1 MQATAAV
8 LLLAYRQADFV
19 AQAAH
24 SVLAQACE
32 PIEIILS
39 DDASPDATGEILE
52 AIAAAYRGPHQV
64 RVRRGQQNL
73 GIAGHYNALIEMT
86 RAPLLITAAGDDL
99 STPDRVAKLLAAWRA
114 SGERLDLIASHLQGM
129 RQDGTP
135 TQIVPVDDLAQ
146 WPDARA
152 WLARRPH
159 VIGAAQAF
167 TRRSMERF
175 GPFDPRIAYE
185 DQITTFRA
193 IVSGGAMTIPEPLVH
208 YRQGGVST
216 RQAMLTAEDL
226 TGWMRTQNGRLV
238 AEMEQLLRDAQVAG
252 LHEAIEAQL
261 RTPLA
266 RARYLWALSQAP
278 DAAARRALL
287 REHGELPLAWRL
299 RKFFKLNYPGFNAGV
314 NRLRARLKGRA

>member
-1 MQATAAV
+1 MRPAAAV

-19 AQAAH
+19 ARAAH
-24 SVLAQACE
+24 GVLAQACE

-52 AIAAAYRGPHQV
+52 AIAASYRGPHQV
-64 RVRRGQQNL
+64 RVRRGPQNL

-86 RAPLLITAAGDDL
+86 QAPLLITAAGDDL

-146 WPDARA
+146 WPDATA

-167 TRRSMERF
+167 TRRIMERF

-193 IVSGGAMTIPEPLVH
+193 IVSGGAMTLPEPLVH

-216 RQAMLTAEDL
+216 RQAMRTAEDL
-226 TGWMRTQNGRLV
+226 IGWMRTQNGRLV
-238 AEMEQLLRDAQVAG
+238 AEMEQLLDDAQVAG
-252 LHEAIEAQL
+252 LKEAVQTQL

-266 RARYLWALSQAP
+266 RARYLLALSQAP

-287 REHGELPLAWRL
+287 REHSELPLTWRL

-314 NRLRARLKGRA
+314 NRLRARLKGEA

>member
-1 MQATAAV
+1 MPSTAAV

-52 AIAAAYRGPHQV
+52 SIAAGYRGPHQV

-114 SGERLDLIASHLQGM
+114 RGERLDLIASHLQGM

-135 TQIVPVDDLAQ
+135 TQTVPVDDLAQ
-146 WPDARA
+146 WPDAAA

-167 TRRSMERF
+167 TRRIMERF

-252 LHEAIEAQL
+252 LQDAMQAQL

-287 REHGELPLAWRL
+287 REHGDLPLAWRL
-299 RKFFKLNYPGFNAGV
+299 RKFLKLNYPGFNAGV

>member
-1 MQATAAV
+1 MRPAAAV
-8 LLLAYRQADFV
+8 LLLAYRQADVV

-39 DDASPDATGEILE
+39 DDASPDATGAILE
-52 AIAAAYRGPHQV
+52 AVAASYQGPHQV

-86 RAPLLITAAGDDL
+86 QAPLLITAAGDDL
-99 STPDRVAKLLAAWRA
+99 SAPDRVARLLAAWRA

-146 WPDARA
+146 WPNAAA

-167 TRRSMERF
+167 TRRIMERF

-238 AEMEQLLRDAQVAG
+238 AEMEQLLHDAAVAG
-252 LHEAIEAQL
+252 LEDAVQAQL

-278 DAAARRALL
+278 DAPARRALL